1 MLGGQQVGAG
11 AGVPAARAALHPT
24 ATCSPSSSTLL
35 REVGFDRM
43 TIDAVAARAHVSK
56 ATIYRRWDGK
66 AELVVAA
73 LRDRHVGVHNPP
85 DTGSLR
91 GDLIEL
97 LRATAAICTADCDL
111 MQALTF
117 AMRTNPELE
126 RLVRHQVLPAGR
138 VASTAILVRAAARGE
153 IPPEAG
159 ERELFH
165 DLAPAL
171 TMSRIVAHGLPAD
184 DAFLTQVV
192 DQVLIPVLR
201 YQHDRPSAGLT
212 HRYSQHGR
220 LHHARNHL
228 DRARRAQRRGVDRR
242 TAPAALDRAGGHRG
256 LAADGRAGRHDREHR
271 PAAGPGRPGDHR
283 RRTGSGWSPPTR

>member
-1 MLGGQQVGAG
+1 MLGGQQVGVG
-11 AGVPAARAALHPT
+11 AGVPAARAPRCT
-24 ATCSPSSSTLL
+24 ASDLFAVVIDLL
-35 REVGFDRM
+35 REVGFDRL

-73 LRDRHVGVHNPP
+73 LRDRQVGVHNPP

-97 LRATAAICTADCDL
+97 LRATAAICAADCDL
-111 MQALTF
+111 MQALAF

-165 DLAPAL
+165 ELAPAL
-171 TMSRIVAHGLPAD
+171 SLSRIVASGLPAD

-201 YQHDRPSAGLT
+201 YQPDRPSQA
-212 HRYSQHGR
+212 
-220 LHHARNHL
+220 
-228 DRARRAQRRGVDRR
+228 
-242 TAPAALDRAGGHRG
+242 
-256 LAADGRAGRHDREHR
+256 
-271 PAAGPGRPGDHR
+271 
-283 RRTGSGWSPPTR
+283 

>member
-11 AGVPAARAALHPT
+11 AGVPAARSARCTDSALY
-24 ATCSPSSSTLL
+24 AVVIDLL

-56 ATIYRRWDGK
+56 ATIYRRWEGK

-97 LRATAAICTADCDL
+97 LRATAAICVADCDL

-138 VASTAILVRAAARGE
+138 VASTAILVRAAARGD
-153 IPPEAG
+153 PTRGRRTGAVPRPGA
-159 ERELFH
+159 RAQH
-165 DLAPAL
+165 
-171 TMSRIVAHGLPAD
+171 VAHGLPAD
-184 DAFLTQVV
+184 DAFVTQVV

-201 YQHDRPSAGLT
+201 YQPDSPSQA
-212 HRYSQHGR
+212 
-220 LHHARNHL
+220 
-228 DRARRAQRRGVDRR
+228 
-242 TAPAALDRAGGHRG
+242 
-256 LAADGRAGRHDREHR
+256 
-271 PAAGPGRPGDHR
+271 
-283 RRTGSGWSPPTR
+283 

>member
-11 AGVPAARAALHPT
+11 AGVPAARGARCSDNALF
-24 ATCSPSSSTLL
+24 AVVINLV
-35 REVGFDRM
+35 REVGYDRT

-73 LRDRHVGVHNPP
+73 LRDRQVGVHSPP

-97 LRATAAICTADCDL
+97 LRATAAICVADCDL

-117 AMRTNPELE
+117 AMRSSPELE

-159 ERELFH
+159 ERDLFH

-171 TMSRIVAHGLPAD
+171 TMSRIVAYGLPAD

-201 YQHDRPSAGLT
+201 YQPDRPSQA
-212 HRYSQHGR
+212 
-220 LHHARNHL
+220 
-228 DRARRAQRRGVDRR
+228 
-242 TAPAALDRAGGHRG
+242 
-256 LAADGRAGRHDREHR
+256 
-271 PAAGPGRPGDHR
+271 
-283 RRTGSGWSPPTR
+283 

>member
-11 AGVPAARAALHPT
+11 AGVPAARAARCT
-24 ATCSPSSSTLL
+24 AGDLFAVVIDLL
-35 REVGFDRM
+35 REVGYDRM
-43 TIDAVAARAHVSK
+43 TIDAVAARAHISK
-56 ATIYRRWDGK
+56 ATIYRRFDGK

-73 LRDRHVGVHNPP
+73 LSDRQVGVQNPP

-97 LRATAAICTADCDL
+97 LRTTAAICVADCDL

-117 AMRTNPELE
+117 AMRTSPELE

-171 TMSRIVAHGLPAD
+171 TMSRVLAHGLPAD
-184 DAFLTQVV
+184 DAFLAQVV
-192 DQVLIPVLR
+192 DEVLIPVLR
-201 YQHDRPSAGLT
+201 YQPDRPSQA
-212 HRYSQHGR
+212 
-220 LHHARNHL
+220 
-228 DRARRAQRRGVDRR
+228 
-242 TAPAALDRAGGHRG
+242 
-256 LAADGRAGRHDREHR
+256 
-271 PAAGPGRPGDHR
+271 
-283 RRTGSGWSPPTR
+283 

>member
-11 AGVPAARAALHPT
+11 AGVPAARGAR
-24 ATCSPSSSTLL
+24 CSDSDLFTVVIDLL

-73 LRDRHVGVHNPP
+73 LGDRRVAVHNPP

-97 LRATAAICTADCDL
+97 LRATAAICVADCDL

-117 AMRTNPELE
+117 AMRTNPDLE
-126 RLVRHQVLPAGR
+126 RLVRRQVLPAGR
-138 VASTAILVRAAARGE
+138 VASTAVLVRAAARGE

-171 TMSRIVAHGLPAD
+171 TMSRILAHGLPAD

-192 DQVLIPVLR
+192 DQVLIPVLC
-201 YQHDRPSAGLT
+201 HHPDRPS
-212 HRYSQHGR
+212 
-220 LHHARNHL
+220 
-228 DRARRAQRRGVDRR
+228 RA
-242 TAPAALDRAGGHRG
+242 
-256 LAADGRAGRHDREHR
+256 
-271 PAAGPGRPGDHR
+271 
-283 RRTGSGWSPPTR
+283 

>member
-1 MLGGQQVGAG
+1 MLSGRQADAC
-11 AGVPAARAALHPT
+11 AGVPATRAPRCADSDLFSVVT
-24 ATCSPSSSTLL
+24 GLL
-35 REVGFDRM
+35 REVGYERM

-73 LRDRHVGVHNPP
+73 LSDRHVGVHNPP

-171 TMSRIVAHGLPAD
+171 TLSRLVAHGLPAD

-201 YQHDRPSAGLT
+201 YR
-212 HRYSQHGR
+212 HGPP
-220 LHHARNHL
+220 
-228 DRARRAQRRGVDRR
+228 AQ
-242 TAPAALDRAGGHRG
+242 
-256 LAADGRAGRHDREHR
+256 
-271 PAAGPGRPGDHR
+271 
-283 RRTGSGWSPPTR
+283 S

>member
-1 MLGGQQVGAG
+1 MNAG
-11 AGVPAARAALHPT
+11 AGVPAARAARCT
-24 ATCSPSSSTLL
+24 ADDLFAVVIDLL
-35 REVGFDRM
+35 REVGYDRM
-43 TIDAVAARAHVSK
+43 TIDAVAARAHISK
-56 ATIYRRWDGK
+56 ATIYRRFDGK

-73 LRDRHVGVHNPP
+73 LSDRQVGVHNPP

-97 LRATAAICTADCDL
+97 LRATAAICVADCDL

-117 AMRTNPELE
+117 AMRTSPELE

-138 VASTAILVRAAARGE
+138 VASTAVLVRAAARGE
-153 IPPEAG
+153 IPPDAG

-171 TMSRIVAHGLPAD
+171 TMSRVLAHGLPAD

-201 YQHDRPSAGLT
+201 YQHDRPSQA
-212 HRYSQHGR
+212 
-220 LHHARNHL
+220 
-228 DRARRAQRRGVDRR
+228 
-242 TAPAALDRAGGHRG
+242 
-256 LAADGRAGRHDREHR
+256 
-271 PAAGPGRPGDHR
+271 
-283 RRTGSGWSPPTR
+283 

>member
-11 AGVPAARAALHPT
+11 AGVPAARGPRCTDSALF
-24 ATCSPSSSTLL
+24 AVVIDLL
-35 REVGFDRM
+35 REVGFDRL

-73 LRDRHVGVHNPP
+73 LRDRQVGVHNPP

-97 LRATAAICTADCDL
+97 LRATAAICAADCDL
-111 MQALTF
+111 MQALAF

-165 DLAPAL
+165 ELAPAL
-171 TMSRIVAHGLPAD
+171 SLSRIVASGLPAD

-201 YQHDRPSAGLT
+201 YQPDSL
-212 HRYSQHGR
+212 SQ
-220 LHHARNHL
+220 A
-228 DRARRAQRRGVDRR
+228 
-242 TAPAALDRAGGHRG
+242 
-256 LAADGRAGRHDREHR
+256 
-271 PAAGPGRPGDHR
+271 
-283 RRTGSGWSPPTR
+283 

>member
-1 MLGGQQVGAG
+1 MPVLEGQQVSAG
-11 AGVPAARAALHPT
+11 VGVPAARSARCT
-24 ATCSPSSSTLL
+24 STDLFSVVIDLL

-73 LRDRHVGVHNPP
+73 LSDRQVGVLNPP

-91 GDLIEL
+91 GDLLEL
-97 LRATAAICTADCDL
+97 LRATAAICVADCDL

-117 AMRTNPELE
+117 AMRTSPELE

-138 VASTAILVRAAARGE
+138 VASTAVLVRAAARGE

-159 ERELFH
+159 ERDLFH

-171 TMSRIVAHGLPAD
+171 LMSRLVAHGLPAD

-192 DQVLIPVLR
+192 DQVLIPVLTYR
-201 YQHDRPSAGLT
+201 HDRPSQA
-212 HRYSQHGR
+212 
-220 LHHARNHL
+220 
-228 DRARRAQRRGVDRR
+228 
-242 TAPAALDRAGGHRG
+242 
-256 LAADGRAGRHDREHR
+256 
-271 PAAGPGRPGDHR
+271 
-283 RRTGSGWSPPTR
+283 

>member
-1 MLGGQQVGAG
+1 MLGGQQVGVG
-11 AGVPAARAALHPT
+11 AGVPAARSARCSDTALF
-24 ATCSPSSSTLL
+24 AVVVDLL
-35 REVGFDRM
+35 RELGYDRM
-43 TIDAVAARAHVSK
+43 TIDAIAARAHVSK

-66 AELVVAA
+66 TELVVAA

-97 LRATAAICTADCDL
+97 LRATAAICEDDSDL
-111 MQALTF
+111 MQALIF
-117 AMRTNPELE
+117 ATRTNPELE

-171 TMSRIVAHGLPAD
+171 TMSRIVAHGLPVD

-201 YQHDRPSAGLT
+201 YQPDRPSQA
-212 HRYSQHGR
+212 
-220 LHHARNHL
+220 
-228 DRARRAQRRGVDRR
+228 
-242 TAPAALDRAGGHRG
+242 
-256 LAADGRAGRHDREHR
+256 
-271 PAAGPGRPGDHR
+271 
-283 RRTGSGWSPPTR
+283 

>member
-1 MLGGQQVGAG
+1 MSAG
-11 AGVPAARAALHPT
+11 AGVPAARAARCT
-24 ATCSPSSSTLL
+24 ADDLFAVVIDLL
-35 REVGFDRM
+35 REVGYDRM
-43 TIDAVAARAHVSK
+43 TIDAVAARAHISK
-56 ATIYRRWDGK
+56 ATIYRRFDGK

-73 LRDRHVGVHNPP
+73 LSDRQVGVHNPP

-97 LRATAAICTADCDL
+97 LRATAAICVADCDL

-117 AMRTNPELE
+117 AMRTSPELE

-138 VASTAILVRAAARGE
+138 VASTAVLVRAAARGE
-153 IPPEAG
+153 IPPDAG

-171 TMSRIVAHGLPAD
+171 TMSRVLAHGLPAD

-201 YQHDRPSAGLT
+201 YQHDRPSQA
-212 HRYSQHGR
+212 
-220 LHHARNHL
+220 
-228 DRARRAQRRGVDRR
+228 
-242 TAPAALDRAGGHRG
+242 
-256 LAADGRAGRHDREHR
+256 
-271 PAAGPGRPGDHR
+271 
-283 RRTGSGWSPPTR
+283 

>member
-1 MLGGQQVGAG
+1 MLGGQQVGMG
-11 AGVPAARAALHPT
+11 TGVPAARGARCTDADLF
-24 ATCSPSSSTLL
+24 AVVIDLL
-35 REVGFDRM
+35 REVGYDRT
-43 TIDAVAARAHVSK
+43 TIDAIAARAHVSK

-66 AELVVAA
+66 AELVVDA

-97 LRATAAICTADCDL
+97 LRATAAICRADSDL

-201 YQHDRPSAGLT
+201 YQPDRPS
-212 HRYSQHGR
+212 Q
-220 LHHARNHL
+220 
-228 DRARRAQRRGVDRR
+228 
-242 TAPAALDRAGGHRG
+242 P
-256 LAADGRAGRHDREHR
+256 
-271 PAAGPGRPGDHR
+271 
-283 RRTGSGWSPPTR
+283 

>member
-11 AGVPAARAALHPT
+11 AGVPAARAPRCTDSDLFT
-24 ATCSPSSSTLL
+24 VVIDTL

-73 LRDRHVGVHNPP
+73 LRDRQVGVHNPP

-126 RLVRHQVLPAGR
+126 RLVRHQVLPAER
-138 VASTAILVRAAARGE
+138 VASTAVLVRAAARGE

-201 YQHDRPSAGLT
+201 YQHDRPS
-212 HRYSQHGR
+212 
-220 LHHARNHL
+220 
-228 DRARRAQRRGVDRR
+228 
-242 TAPAALDRAGGHRG
+242 PA
-256 LAADGRAGRHDREHR
+256 
-271 PAAGPGRPGDHR
+271 
-283 RRTGSGWSPPTR
+283 

>member
-1 MLGGQQVGAG
+1 MLGGQQVGVG
-11 AGVPAARAALHPT
+11 AGVPAARSARCSDTALF
-24 ATCSPSSSTLL
+24 AVVVELL
-35 REVGFDRM
+35 RELGYDRM
-43 TIDAVAARAHVSK
+43 TIDAIAARAHVSK

-66 AELVVAA
+66 TELVVAA

-97 LRATAAICTADCDL
+97 LRATAAICEDDSDL
-111 MQALTF
+111 MQALIF

-171 TMSRIVAHGLPAD
+171 TMSRIVAHGLPVD

-201 YQHDRPSAGLT
+201 YQPDRPSQA
-212 HRYSQHGR
+212 
-220 LHHARNHL
+220 
-228 DRARRAQRRGVDRR
+228 
-242 TAPAALDRAGGHRG
+242 
-256 LAADGRAGRHDREHR
+256 
-271 PAAGPGRPGDHR
+271 
-283 RRTGSGWSPPTR
+283 

>member
-1 MLGGQQVGAG
+1 MLGGQQVGSG
-11 AGVPAARAALHPT
+11 AGVPAARGARCTDPDLFAVVID
-24 ATCSPSSSTLL
+24 LL
-35 REVGFDRM
+35 REVGYDRL

-66 AELVVAA
+66 VELVAAA
-73 LRDRHVGVHNPP
+73 LRERHVGVFNPP

-97 LRATAAICTADCDL
+97 LRGTAAICVADCDL

-117 AMRTNPELE
+117 AMRTSPELE
-126 RLVRHQVLPAGR
+126 RLVRHQLLPAGR

-171 TMSRIVAHGLPAD
+171 TLSRVLAHGLPAD

-192 DQVLIPVLR
+192 DEVLIPVLR
-201 YQHDRPSAGLT
+201 YCPDGPSQL
-212 HRYSQHGR
+212 
-220 LHHARNHL
+220 
-228 DRARRAQRRGVDRR
+228 
-242 TAPAALDRAGGHRG
+242 
-256 LAADGRAGRHDREHR
+256 
-271 PAAGPGRPGDHR
+271 
-283 RRTGSGWSPPTR
+283 

>member
-11 AGVPAARAALHPT
+11 AGVPAARAARCTDADLFGVVID
-24 ATCSPSSSTLL
+24 LL
-35 REVGFDRM
+35 REVGYDRL

-66 AELVVAA
+66 IELVVAA
-73 LRDRHVGVHNPP
+73 LRQRHPGVHNPP

-97 LRATAAICTADCDL
+97 LRATAAICAADCDL

-126 RLVRHQVLPAGR
+126 RVVRHQLLPAGR

-171 TMSRIVAHGLPAD
+171 TMSRILAHGLPAD

-192 DQVLIPVLR
+192 DQVLIPVLC
-201 YQHDRPSAGLT
+201 Y
-212 HRYSQHGR
+212 
-220 LHHARNHL
+220 
-228 DRARRAQRRGVDRR
+228 
-242 TAPAALDRAGGHRG
+242 
-256 LAADGRAGRHDREHR
+256 
-271 PAAGPGRPGDHR
+271 RPGA
-283 RRTGSGWSPPTR
+283 SQL

>member
-11 AGVPAARAALHPT
+11 AEVPAARGARCS
-24 ATCSPSSSTLL
+24 ATDLFAVVIDLL
-35 REVGFDRM
+35 RVVGYDRM
-43 TIDAVAARAHVSK
+43 TIDAIAARAHVSK

-97 LRATAAICTADCDL
+97 LRATAAICAADCDL

-126 RLVRHQVLPAGR
+126 RLVRHQVLPAER

-159 ERELFH
+159 ERDLFH

-184 DAFLTQVV
+184 DAFLAQVV

-201 YQHDRPSAGLT
+201 YQPDRP
-212 HRYSQHGR
+212 
-220 LHHARNHL
+220 
-228 DRARRAQRRGVDRR
+228 
-242 TAPAALDRAGGHRG
+242 
-256 LAADGRAGRHDREHR
+256 
-271 PAAGPGRPGDHR
+271 
-283 RRTGSGWSPPTR
+283 

>member
-1 MLGGQQVGAG
+1 MSAG
-11 AGVPAARAALHPT
+11 VGVPAARSARCT
-24 ATCSPSSSTLL
+24 STDLFSVVIDLL
-35 REVGFDRM
+35 REVGYDRM

-73 LRDRHVGVHNPP
+73 LSDRQVGVHSPP

-91 GDLIEL
+91 GDLLEL
-97 LRATAAICTADCDL
+97 LRATAAICVADCDL

-117 AMRTNPELE
+117 AMRTSPELE

-138 VASTAILVRAAARGE
+138 VASTAVLVRAAARGE

-159 ERELFH
+159 ERDLFH

-171 TMSRIVAHGLPAD
+171 LMSRLVAHGLPAD

-192 DQVLIPVLR
+192 DQVLIPVLTYR
-201 YQHDRPSAGLT
+201 HERPSQA
-212 HRYSQHGR
+212 
-220 LHHARNHL
+220 
-228 DRARRAQRRGVDRR
+228 
-242 TAPAALDRAGGHRG
+242 
-256 LAADGRAGRHDREHR
+256 
-271 PAAGPGRPGDHR
+271 
-283 RRTGSGWSPPTR
+283 

>member
-11 AGVPAARAALHPT
+11 AGVPAARAAR
-24 ATCSPSSSTLL
+24 CSDSDLFAVVIDLL

-73 LRDRHVGVHNPP
+73 LGGRQVAVHNPP

-97 LRATAAICTADCDL
+97 LRATAAICVADCDL

-117 AMRTNPELE
+117 AMRTSPELE

-138 VASTAILVRAAARGE
+138 VATTAILLRAAARGE

-171 TMSRIVAHGLPAD
+171 TMSRILAHGLPAD

-201 YQHDRPSAGLT
+201 YHPDRPS
-212 HRYSQHGR
+212 
-220 LHHARNHL
+220 
-228 DRARRAQRRGVDRR
+228 RA
-242 TAPAALDRAGGHRG
+242 
-256 LAADGRAGRHDREHR
+256 
-271 PAAGPGRPGDHR
+271 
-283 RRTGSGWSPPTR
+283 

>member
-11 AGVPAARAALHPT
+11 AGVPAARGAR
-24 ATCSPSSSTLL
+24 CSDSDLFAVVIEVL
-35 REVGFDRM
+35 RQVGFDRL

-66 AELVVAA
+66 TELVVAA
-73 LRDRHVGVHNPP
+73 LRHRQVGVHNPP

-97 LRATAAICTADCDL
+97 LRATAAVCAADCDL
-111 MQALTF
+111 MQALAF

-165 DLAPAL
+165 ELAPAL
-171 TMSRIVAHGLPAD
+171 SMSRIVASGLPAD

-201 YQHDRPSAGLT
+201 YQPDRPSQA
-212 HRYSQHGR
+212 
-220 LHHARNHL
+220 
-228 DRARRAQRRGVDRR
+228 
-242 TAPAALDRAGGHRG
+242 
-256 LAADGRAGRHDREHR
+256 
-271 PAAGPGRPGDHR
+271 
-283 RRTGSGWSPPTR
+283 